1 MEDRQTK
8 LAAFLLSLDREDRDW
23 LVRQLLRK
31 TRQALIPGN
40 RSGNWLP
47 EAELWLFNRIGQ
59 AGQVRVKMARTR
71 IWLIFM
77 LLRYGALR
85 PREIFPLS
93 FADLDLTAGLVNIRG
108 EAPRLV
114 PLPLEATRRMRAMLC
129 SLPEVPAPLE
139 CDPGLSRRSLRQCAV
154 ACGIDPACLSASA
167 LRKNRAVELELSGLP
182 YSLINLFLGRLS
194 RNSALVTGFENP
206 WQIIKKHIQEE
217 AIMKTSA
224 RNIFQGKVSKIR
236 KHGILAEVTIKTPSG
251 LEVVSMITETSLNKL
266 AICEGKV
273 LNALVKAPFV
283 SVVPDN
289 ERASA
294 AASADNCY
302 EGIIGEIHSDDMAEE
317 ILVNLPQGNVICALY
332 AMGARPSKC
341 VAKGRQALVCF
352 SSFSVILTEAQDFPE

>member
-8 LAAFLLSLDREDRDW
+8 LAEFLLSLDREDRDW
-23 LVRQLLRK
+23 LLRQLLGK
-31 TRQALIPGN
+31 TRQSIIPGN
-40 RSGNWLP
+40 KSGNWLS
-47 EAELWLFNRIGQ
+47 EAELWLFDRIGKTAQ
-59 AGQVRVKMARTR
+59 GSVRMARTR

-85 PREIFPLS
+85 PREIFSLS
-93 FADLDLTAGLVNIRG
+93 FADLDLMAGLVNIRG
-108 EAPRLV
+108 ESPRLV
-114 PLPLEATRRMRAMLC
+114 PLPMEASRRMRAMLC
-129 SLPEVPAPLE
+129 SLPAVPAFLK
-139 CDPGLSRRSLRQCAV
+139 CDPGLSRRSLRQCAA

-194 RNSALVTGFENP
+194 RNSTLASGFENP
-206 WQIIKKHIQEE
+206 WQIIKTHIQEE
-217 AIMKTSA
+217 KIMKTSA
-224 RNIFQGKVSKIR
+224 RNVFQGKVSTIR
-236 KHGILAEVTIKTPSG
+236 KHGILAEVTIRTPSG

-283 SVVPDN
+283 SVVPDE

-302 EGIIGEIHSDDMAEE
+302 EGVVEEIHSDGMAEE

-332 AMGARPSKC
+332 ARGARPSKC
-341 VAKGRQALVCF
+341 VAKGRPAMVCF
-352 SSFSVILTEAQDFPE
+352 SSFSVILTEAQGFPG